1 METCSAIN
9 TGCSLFKGLV
19 GARDSSS
26 RGWRATVGAASSLDS
41 ISAQISVRKDD
52 SLAREET
59 DLFLILTSSGP
70 VVAEAAILS
79 NVPSFASGRCSRGED
94 ADGSEDGGEEG
105 SRMHVDEVGKVVMSL
120 EGCNETRRL

>member
-9 TGCSLFKGLV
+9 LDWNVSKGLV

-26 RGWRATVGAASSLDS
+26 RGWRATVGAASSFDS

-52 SLAREET
+52 SLAGKET
-59 DLFLILTSSGP
+59 DLFLILTGSGP

-94 ADGSEDGGEEG
+94 ADSSEDGGEEG
-105 SRMHVDEVGKVVMSL
+105 SRMHVVEVGKVVMRL
-120 EGCNETRRL
+120 ESCDEIRRL